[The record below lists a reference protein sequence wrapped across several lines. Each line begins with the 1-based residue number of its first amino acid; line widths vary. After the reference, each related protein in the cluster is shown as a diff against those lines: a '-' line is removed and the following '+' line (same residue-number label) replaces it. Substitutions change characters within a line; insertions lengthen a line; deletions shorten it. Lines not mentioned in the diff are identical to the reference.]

1 MAESRALSCSS
12 AGASGSPL
20 GHEGTAEAPSAT
32 AAVSRDGRELQA
44 GSSAAPPG
52 GGEGCASDVV
62 GTDGDADCT
71 AVATANA
78 AAATVAG
85 NSVCSKSE
93 APFPTSASASSLHVA
108 SQASSPLEEALR
120 LPAWSGTASA
130 AVALWTGT
138 QGSGASAVLVARDGA
153 GGGVV
158 AVVVW
163 MRSSRSSSSHPWA
176 QVLEMG
182 AFTTCGALRMEF
194 CGAEEPAVNPD
205 CDEMG
210 A

>member
-12 AGASGSPL
+12 AGASDSSL

-32 AAVSRDGRELQA
+32 AAVSRDGREELQA
-44 GSSAAPPG
+44 GSSAASPG

-62 GTDGDADCT
+62 GTDGDAGCT
-71 AVATANA
+71 AVATAN
-78 AAATVAG
+78 VAG
-85 NSVCSKSE
+85 NSVCSKSKP
-93 APFPTSASASSLHVA
+93 PFPTSASASSLHVA

-130 AVALWTGT
+130 AVALWTGR
-138 QGSGASAVLVARDGA
+138 QGSGASAVLIARGGA

-182 AFTTCGALRMEF
+182 ASTTCGALRVEF